1 MFKISFD
8 FDETTKKVSNIKV
21 VSDTPKEVDL
31 TNPTL
36 LVLDNKLKLSD
47 SAIALLNA
55 TANDRIAI
63 NYWPVN
69 NEETFPVIGRAEVFT
84 DKDGG
89 NRLTQTN
96 TVSFRGRQRDTL
108 LIYGDQFTLEEFK
121 DGMFKLVPIKSVN
134 DETQVLNEA
143 EEDLEIVQNVLD
155 EEIIDETFDFD
166 DLPF

>member
-1 MFKISFD
+1 MTIY
-8 FDETTKKVSNIKV
+8 KVDMLLINWR
-21 VSDTPKEVDL
+21 DQTGEVF
-31 TNPTL
+31 N
-36 LVLDNKLKLSD
+36 
-47 SAIALLNA
+47 
-55 TANDRIAI
+55 
-63 NYWPVN
+63 
-69 NEETFPVIGRAEVFT
+69 EVFT

-108 LIYGDQFTLEEFK
+108 LIYGDQFSLEEFK